1 MGNSKKFIAAL
12 LLGISIV
19 PIVLLFALQLS
30 KTMNRHAVKEQL
42 EHSRLQKI
50 VLPKNQIHWAKAGK
64 EIIVAGEMFDVH
76 HLQTLPNGNIE
87 FYGLSD
93 KKEDQLNKEVDLLLN
108 KKKGLETN
116 IIKTALWVM
125 VDSVPKQF
133 SLPLI
138 PFILPAQH
146 SAYCCVY
153 FSAIPE
159 ILAPPPKLLSHI

>member
-1 MGNSKKFIAAL
+1 M
-12 LLGISIV
+12 V
-19 PIVLLFALQLS
+19 PMVLLFALQLG
-30 KTMNRHAVKEQL
+30 KTINRHVIKEKL
-42 EHSRLQKI
+42 EQARLKKI
-50 VLPKNQIHWAKAGK
+50 ILPKNKVQWVKAGK

-76 HLQTLPNGNIE
+76 HLQELPNGTIE

-108 KKKGLETN
+108 KKKGLETK

-138 PFILPAQH
+138 SFILPAQYN
-146 SAYCCVY
+146 SYCCVY
-153 FSAIPE
+153 FSVIPE
-159 ILAPPPKLLSHI
+159 ILAPPPKSLSHI